1 MSESHNLVSEQWLSN
16 NVINCYNRDGV
27 MSILTIKAIQKESVF
42 LRILLLSFM
51 VFSLAFFIA
60 SPSVAYAEAQQKKL
74 KVNVLG
80 EGMFELKFEF
90 SEELGIYRDKLV
102 YRPNELI
109 IAIENASSRLKL
121 NPVKIDKG
129 VKEVE
134 AKRTEDGLR
143 IVISLD
149 DLMPYRIIKK
159 KTALYVRFGD
169 TSQNPPPAT
178 D

>member
-1 MSESHNLVSEQWLSN
+1 
-16 NVINCYNRDGV
+16 

-60 SPSVAYAEAQQKKL
+60 SPSVAYAYAYAYAEAQQKKL

-109 IAIENASSRLKL
+109 IAIENASTRLKL